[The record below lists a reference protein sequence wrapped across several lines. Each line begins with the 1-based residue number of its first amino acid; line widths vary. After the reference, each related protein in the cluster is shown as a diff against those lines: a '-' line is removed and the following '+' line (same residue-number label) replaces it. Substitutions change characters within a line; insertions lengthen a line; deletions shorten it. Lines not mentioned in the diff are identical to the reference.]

1 MHLSQVLL
9 FSLSEDRR
17 ERCLKISQVC
27 LDRGSRPRFGIVSLL
42 ECWLLVFA
50 FDGTL
55 TCNEFER
62 VLFVLREGEEGLVVP
77 NFGRFRGIER
87 LEVFGFG
94 GLSHDNF
101 AVGDLCLNV
110 IDSLVVVEQ
119 SLWSGS
125 LREVRLLQ
133 LAKMVVQLLACKFL
147 GRVVIIGYV
156 FSHST
161 ETGLRHAAVTDLRLA
176 SLDIPRG
183 NHNFSILVPEVF
195 LDLLVIS

>member
-1 MHLSQVLL
+1 
-9 FSLSEDRR
+9 
-17 ERCLKISQVC
+17 
-27 LDRGSRPRFGIVSLL
+27 
-42 ECWLLVFA
+42 
-50 FDGTL
+50 
-55 TCNEFER
+55 
-62 VLFVLREGEEGLVVP
+62 VP

-101 AVGDLCLNV
+101 AVGDLCLDV

-133 LAKMVVQLLACKFL
+133 LAKMVVKLLPRKFL

-195 LDLLVIS
+195 LDLLVISKMVEGGIVRQTNILCRPEGSVVFSSFREQFTVPHHILS